1 MDSLDKLNMDDPE
14 HVKETTWWFQREN
27 WNTID
32 DLVRLKT
39 NLPTTD
45 EIQQRLDSWRAQAEE
60 DNRPLQNHH
69 SEQAELTLQLVFV
82 IRNGLED
89 FIAALKK
96 TIRRFGSPRRHAQS
110 QARSPSQIS
119 PGHLMQQVP

>member
-1 MDSLDKLNMDDPE
+1 MDDLE
-14 HVKETTWWFQREN
+14 YVKETTWWFQREN

-45 EIQQRLDSWRAQAEE
+45 EIQQRLDSWRAQAE

-69 SEQAELTLQLVFV
+69 SEQAELALQLVFV
-82 IRNGLED
+82 IHNGLED

-96 TIRRFGSPRRHAQS
+96 RFEGY
-110 QARSPSQIS
+110 
-119 PGHLMQQVP
+119 LMQQVP